1 MHSSMKS
8 IELKMQ
14 LCTKNKSMYMS
25 MKVSFMIVKVI
36 WFHNKKKKKKMEK
49 IVKYLKNLIFGSL

>member
-14 LCTKNKSMYMS
+14 LCTKNNSMYVS
-25 MKVSFMIVKVI
+25 MKVSFMVVKVI
-36 WFHNKKKKKKMEK
+36 WFHNKK
-49 IVKYLKNLIFGSL
+49 IIFGKNSKIFKEFDIW

>member
-14 LCTKNKSMYMS
+14 LCTKNNSMYVS
-25 MKVSFMIVKVI
+25 MKVSFMVIKVI
-36 WFHNKKKKKKMEK
+36 WFNNKKIIFDKNNK
-49 IVKYLKNLIFGSL
+49 IFKEFDIC

>member
-14 LCTKNKSMYMS
+14 LCTKNNSMYVS
-25 MKVSFMIVKVI
+25 MKVSFIVVKVI
-36 WFHNKKKKKKMEK
+36 WFHNKKNILFGKNSK
-49 IVKYLKNLIFGSL
+49 IFKEFDI

>member
-14 LCTKNKSMYMS
+14 LCTKNNSMYVS

-36 WFHNKKKKKKMEK
+36 WFHNKNIYIYLIK
-49 IVKYLKNLIFGSL
+49 IAKYLKSLIFSSI

>member
-14 LCTKNKSMYMS
+14 LCTKNNFMYVS

-36 WFHNKKKKKKMEK
+36 WFHNKKK
-49 IVKYLKNLIFGSL
+49 IFGKNNKIFKEFDIW

>member
-14 LCTKNKSMYMS
+14 LGTKNNSMYVS
-25 MKVSFMIVKVI
+25 MKVSLMIIIVV
-36 WFHNKKKKKKMEK
+36 WFHNKKN
-49 IVKYLKNLIFGSL
+49 IYIFGKSSKIFKEFGV

>member
-14 LCTKNKSMYMS
+14 LCTKNNSMYVS
-25 MKVSFMIVKVI
+25 MKVSFIVVKAI
-36 WFHNKKKKKKMEK
+36 WFHKKKKKYLVK
-49 IVKYLKNLIFGSL
+49 IAKYLKSLIFGSL

>member
-14 LCTKNKSMYMS
+14 LYTQNNSIYVS
-25 MKVSFMIVKVI
+25 MKVSFMVVKVI
-36 WFHNKKKKKKMEK
+36 WFRNKK
-49 IVKYLKNLIFGSL
+49 IIFGKNSKIFKEFDI